1 MPAVTAPAASCY
13 TAATLAR
20 DDDRLSSYAFE
31 LPPELI
37 AERPLEDRASS
48 RLLHLQ
54 KGGGPPLHRR
64 FRELPSLLNEGDA
77 LVVNDTRV
85 FPARLFGEKAE
96 SGGRVEVLLSRAEDD
111 GTWIA
116 LVSASKKP
124 KPGGR
129 IVFGGTA
136 GGFSEPFFATVLD
149 RVEDEPGAYRLRF
162 EGDALRYAELC
173 GHVPLPPY
181 LQREDDDD
189 DRERYQTVYA
199 DPAQRGAVAAP
210 TAGFHFDDAILA
222 ALQEKGVRLVKVT
235 LHVGPGTFL
244 PVRSDDVTEHRMH
257 PEPWQMTR
265 AAADTLNE
273 VRATG
278 GRIVA
283 VGTTAVRT
291 LESAYDDD
299 AGELRGGSGLTRLF
313 IRPGYRFRAVDAL
326 VTNFH
331 LPESTLLMLVAAVVG
346 RERILAAYAE
356 AIRERYR
363 FYSYGDS
370 SFLELDEGAAR

>member
-1 MPAVTAPAASCY
+1 MAN
-13 TAATLAR
+13 

-37 AERPLEDRASS
+37 AERPLEDRGSS
-48 RLLHLQ
+48 RLLHLPQ
-54 KGGGPPLHRR
+54 GAGLVHRR
-64 FRELPSLLNEGDA
+64 FRELPSLLRPGDA
-77 LVVNDTRV
+77 LVLNDTQV
-85 FPARLFGEKAE
+85 FPARLFGEKAG
-96 SGGRVEVLLSRAEDD
+96 SGGRVEVLLSRAEED
-111 GTWIA
+111 GAWIA
-116 LVSASKKP
+116 LLSASKKP

-136 GGFSEPFFATVLD
+136 GGFDEPFFATVEDRLD
-149 RVEDEPGAYRLRF
+149 DEPGAYRLRF
-162 EGDALRYAELC
+162 EGDALRYAELR

-181 LQREDDDD
+181 LQRDDDD
-189 DRERYQTVYA
+189 EDRHRYQTVYA
-199 DPAQRGAVAAP
+199 DPSRKGAVAAP
-210 TAGFHFDDAILA
+210 TAGFHFDDAMLEQ
-222 ALQEKGVRLVKVT
+222 LQRDGVQVVKVT

-244 PVRSDDVTEHRMH
+244 PVRSDDVSDHRMH
-257 PEPWQMTR
+257 PEPWQMSR
-265 AAADTLNE
+265 EAAETLNE
-273 VRATG
+273 ARAKG
-278 GRIVA
+278 GRIIA

-299 AGELRGGSGLTRLF
+299 DGELRGGSGLTRLF
-313 IRPGYRFRAVDAL
+313 VRPGYRFRAVDAL

-363 FYSYGDS
+363 FYSYGDAC
-370 SFLELDEGAAR
+370 FLEVDAGAKA